1 MTEPKSFLENL
12 TNLRL
17 VMSVALEHIQANLTP
32 FVKDA
37 SANQLRQCDTSI
49 SQIRT
54 LAEHLEREFNT
65 LEYLR
70 SAPPLYKMLAGLFKP
85 KALVLAVILTLQYW
99 VGTISSIAPPP
110 NHCTVCR

>member
-32 FVKDA
+32 FVRDA
-37 SANQLRQCDTSI
+37 STKLRQCDTSI